1 MIRVHIKKTNE
12 DQITYMSISGHADY
26 DVKGKDL
33 VCAAVSAIG
42 VGGLNTLDKLAHGTV
57 NDEMSENKIEINVI
71 DFDTTQQNI
80 LKTMLYQLE
89 TVEYSYSKYI
99 QITKQEV

>member
-1 MIRVHIKKTNE
+1 MIRVHIIRTKE
-12 DQITYMSISGHADY
+12 DIITHMSISGHAEY
-26 DVKGKDL
+26 AKKGKDL

-42 VGGLNTLDKLAHGTV
+42 VGGLNSLDKMDKGSV
-57 NDEMSENKIEINVI
+57 NDELSENSIVI
-71 DFDTTQQNI
+71 DVITVSETQQNI

-89 TVEYSYSKYI
+89 TVEQSYFKYI

>member
-1 MIRVHIKKTNE
+1 MIQVHIK
-12 DQITYMSISGHADY
+12 ITKDDHITFMSISGHAKY

-33 VCAAVSAIG
+33 VCAAVSAIS
-42 VGGLNTLDKLAHGTV
+42 VGGLNSLVRMAKDTV
-57 NDEMSENKIEINVI
+57 HDQLSENKIEIQVI
-71 DFDTTQQNI
+71 KLHETQQNI

>member
-1 MIRVHIKKTNE
+1 MIQVHVKKTKD
-12 DQITYMSISGHADY
+12 DQITYMCIRGHAEY

-42 VGGLNTLDKLAHGTV
+42 VGGLNSLDKMASKTV
-57 NDEMSENKIEINVI
+57 NDELSDNKIEIVVI
-71 DFDTTQQNI
+71 KMDVAQQNI

>member
-1 MIRVHIKKTNE
+1 MIQVHVKKTKE
-12 DQITYMSISGHADY
+12 DQITFIRISGHAEY

-42 VGGLNTLDKLAHGTV
+42 VGGLNSLDKMATGSV
-57 NDEMSENKIEINVI
+57 NDELSDNKIEITVVR
-71 DFDTTQQNI
+71 FDVAQQNI

>member
-1 MIRVHIKKTNE
+1 MIQVHIKKTKE
-12 DQITYMSISGHADY
+12 DQITFMSISGHAEY
-26 DVKGKDL
+26 DIKGKDL
-33 VCAAVSAIG
+33 VCAAVSAIS
-42 VGGLNTLDKLAHGTV
+42 VGGLNSLDRMAKGTV
-57 NDEMSENKIEINVI
+57 NDELSENKIEIHVI

>member
-1 MIRVHIKKTNE
+1 MIQVHIK
-12 DQITYMSISGHADY
+12 ITKDDHITFMSISGHAKY

-42 VGGLNTLDKLAHGTV
+42 IGGLNSLERMAKDTV
-57 NDEMSENKIEINVI
+57 HDQLSENKIEIQVI
-71 DFDTTQQNI
+71 EFHETQQNI

>member
-1 MIRVHIKKTNE
+1 MIRVHIRKTKE
-12 DQITYMSISGHADY
+12 DMITHLSISGHAEY
-26 DVKGKDL
+26 AIKGKDL

-42 VGGLNTLDKLAHGTV
+42 VGGLNALDKLTGESIV
-57 NDEMSENKIEINVI
+57 EKLNENSIVI
-71 DFDTTQQNI
+71 DIIQVDDTQQNI

-89 TVEYSYSKYI
+89 TVEHSYSKYI

>member
-1 MIRVHIKKTNE
+1 MITVHIKKTKE
-12 DQITYMSISGHADY
+12 DTITYMSIRGHADY
-26 DVKGKDL
+26 GVKGKDL

-42 VGGLNTLDKLAHGTV
+42 VGGLNSLDKMARETV
-57 NDEMSENKIEINVI
+57 SDELSEGNIVI
-71 DFDTTQQNI
+71 QIITADLTQQNI

-89 TVEYSYSKYI
+89 TVEYKYSKYI

>member
-1 MIRVHIKKTNE
+1 MIRVHIRKTKE
-12 DQITYMSISGHADY
+12 DMITHLSISGHAEY
-26 DVKGKDL
+26 AIKGKDL

-42 VGGLNTLDKLAHGTV
+42 VGGLNALDKLTGESIV
-57 NDEMSENKIEINVI
+57 EKLNENSIVI
-71 DFDTTQQNI
+71 DIIQVEDTQQNI

-89 TVEYSYSKYI
+89 TVEHSYSKYI